1 MKRFVCTLQ
10 AQIAPAVAAL
20 ALVAGAGLSHPSTAN
35 AQTAAE
41 KCQLTKAAASGKYAS
56 CLAGSY
62 SKAIKKAAPRSL
74 TAVNKCSSKVVA
86 AYLKAED
93 KAGGACPSA
102 GDAARQQSAI
112 AACIE
117 GVVTDLGGLPGP
129 GGDEAKCQSTKAM
142 EAGKYAACKF
152 GVLSKAIKA
161 SAVPDY
167 VSCEDKLEAKFNKL
181 ATATCSTTGDF
192 PSVRADID
200 FCFNKVS
207 AGLEPT
213 VLYAQ
218 DFEGLDPAAPTA
230 LSADG
235 YLVFANVFNPS
246 GVPLYGYGPFPA
258 PNGGAAFAGVDQNKG
273 GFDQGTKHVVIYSDY
288 NNGDHANGNTIEANV
303 FQEFGAIPAG
313 YVGKTLQWFGQYN
326 RTNINDSASP
336 PCTDPNDP
344 GYPSDA
350 EAQAFIK
357 TLDPNA
363 GYAPSSFLTHN
374 TTFNCN
380 DGGAPWRDFL
390 LELNIDGSL
399 EGHILQ
405 VGFMNTAT
413 HYQSSGVV
421 YDNLTAQL
429 IDTP

>member
-1 MKRFVCTLQ
+1 MKRFVFSMQ
-10 AQIAPAVAAL
+10 ARIAPAVAAL
-20 ALVAGAGLSHPSTAN
+20 ALVAGAGFSNPSTAN
-35 AQTAAE
+35 AQTDAE

-56 CLAGSY
+56 CLAGSF
-62 SKAIKKAAPRSL
+62 SKAIKKAEPRSL

-93 KAGGACPSA
+93 KAGGACPST
-102 GDAARQQSAI
+102 GDATRQQTAV

-129 GGDEAKCQSTKAM
+129 GGDEAKCQSTKAK

-152 GVLSKAIKA
+152 SVLSKAIKA
-161 SAVPDY
+161 SAVPDFT
-167 VSCEDKLEAKFNKL
+167 SCEDKLAAKFNKL
-181 ATATCSTTGDF
+181 ATATCSTSGDL
-192 PSVRADID
+192 PAVQADID

-207 AGLEPT
+207 ASLEPT
-213 VLYAQ
+213 LLYAQ
-218 DFEGLDPAAPTA
+218 DFEGLDPAAPGA
-230 LSADG
+230 LSGDG
-235 YLVFANVFNPS
+235 YLVFANVFDPS
-246 GVPLYGYGPFPA
+246 GGYLYGYGPFAA
-258 PNGGAAFAGVDQNKG
+258 PNGGAGFAGVDQNKG

-288 NNGDHANGNTIEANV
+288 NNADHGNGNTIEANV

-326 RTNINDSASP
+326 RTNINDPASP
-336 PCTDPNDP
+336 QCADPNDP
-344 GYPSDA
+344 GYPSDVK
-350 EAQAFIK
+350 AQAFIK

-363 GYAPSSFLTHN
+363 GFAQSSFLTFN

-380 DGGAPWRDFL
+380 DVGAPWRDFL
-390 LELNIDGSL
+390 LELDIDVSL

-413 HYQSSGVV
+413 QYQSSGVV